1 MNNLDSPRIAFIG
14 GGNMARSLIGALVEA
29 GHPVDHLRVSEPN
42 AELRTELDRD
52 FGVAAFDNAKDACT
66 HADLVLI
73 AVKPQLFKRVCAE
86 LVSAFAG
93 SKPLIISIAAGITIA
108 QIDGWLGGGNAIV
121 RCMPNT
127 PALIGA
133 GATGLHANDSTS
145 AEQRVQAESILGRAG
160 ITRWIDDEAM
170 IDVVTALSGSGP
182 AYFFLLVEALENA
195 SVEQGLPRET
205 ARALA
210 TQTCLGAG
218 RMLTESGESP
228 EALRKRV
235 TSPNGTTHAAVT
247 AFEEGGLRKLADS
260 AVVAATE
267 RGRELAAE
275 GG

>member
-14 GGNMARSLIGALVEA
+14 GGNMARSLISALVEA

-52 FGVAAFDNAKDACT
+52 FGVAAFDNAKDACA
-66 HADLVLI
+66 HADVVLI
-73 AVKPQLFKRVCAE
+73 AVKPQLFKRVCTE

-195 SVEQGLPRET
+195 AVKQGLPRET